1 MEADL
6 TRRQQLAWCFGALGV
21 PAMLLCAAAA
31 WQWVLL
37 AGALVNGHGGDQAR
51 VRMALE
57 TGQKLNEN
65 AFVNKI
71 VVIKNEEIVA

>member
-1 MEADL
+1 MVLRLRGPSREIAPQRPD
-6 TRRQQLAWCFGALGV
+6 QI
-21 PAMLLCAAAA
+21 
-31 WQWVLL
+31 LL

-71 VVIKNEEIVA
+71 VVIKNEEIVT